1 SLSMGRQGH
10 GRAGPHR
17 PPDPGVLL
25 SRRDARFPRRQVAV
39 IPIAWQDFEKV
50 DIRVGLVTD
59 AREFPEARRPAY
71 RLWIDFGPPGIKR
84 SSAQIT
90 RHYRPR
96 ELVGRRVI
104 AVVNFPPKQIGPF
117 VSEVL
122 VLGAY
127 DESGEVVLLQPDRA
141 VVPGAKI

>member
-1 SLSMGRQGH
+1 LSQQ
-10 GRAGPHR
+10 
-17 PPDPGVLL
+17 PP
-25 SRRDARFPRRQVAV
+25 
-39 IPIAWQDFEKV
+39 IPPADFDKV

-71 RLWIDFGPPGIKR
+71 RLWIDFGPLGVKR
-84 SSAQIT
+84 ASAQIT
-90 RHYRPR
+90 RHYRV
-96 ELVGRRVI
+96 EQLIGRQII

-127 DESGEVVLLQPDRA
+127 DAEGAVVLLETERPVA
-141 VVPGAKI
+141 PGSRIG